1 MIVFGSRAVELA
13 TTPLPNTCCPSCDT
27 QGSLLLGVFRKHAHV
42 FWIPMFPMGKTGVSQ
57 CQHCQHVMQAS
68 QMTGPVASQYQRLA
82 ENTQGPA
89 WQWVGLFLV
98 LILVGAGALLDARDK
113 SNTAEYLAAP
123 RAGDVYRFKQDNGNY
138 STFRIES
145 VVGDSLFINPNEYEV
160 TRSTGFHEILDE
172 ENYADFTVGM
182 VAEDLSL
189 FYADEDLI
197 SITRK

>member
-1 MIVFGSRAVELA
+1 
-13 TTPLPNTCCPSCDT
+13 
-27 QGSLLLGVFRKHAHV
+27 
-42 FWIPMFPMGKTGVSQ
+42 MGKTGVSQ

-160 TRSTGFHEILDE
+160 TRSTGIHEILDE